1 MKLQKPLFYFLFS
14 LAYSLVLVII
24 SISISYQWISA
35 EIGILPYS
43 GILLLLFILYLFL
56 FFIPSKYFQEFL
68 YYFLFVGI
76 LCRIVLSVSMPLWE
90 DDWARYLWEGNLVRL
105 GISPYATPP
114 EYFFTDFSH
123 LVFGDK
129 EMEILSRINHP
140 DWSAIY
146 SPLVLLYFYIC
157 AILKPMS
164 LTVLKMGY
172 IGMDLLVVWMISC
185 LRNKKSAVLYFL
197 FPVLLKEVYINS
209 HFEMISIFLCIASIY
224 FQKKSHIN
232 YSSFFYGLA
241 VHSKLYLLIIFPFF
255 LIRNTIDFKNQK
267 IIRKAIFPFI
277 AYFLIGIAL
286 PVVIFELVVQN
297 NSVYGLDS
305 LLKFTNEF
313 EFNSIYF
320 YLLKLLF
327 NFETAKKLVL
337 ILLSIV
343 SIYSVLKYEKYFV
356 NFNNGIVWCYT
367 VFLFSLLFSPIVNP
381 WYFLVVVPLY
391 FITNIRLPNI
401 LLIVLLPQL
410 SYLTKVNLKLEENLY
425 RGFYTIEESI
435 VPLEIVCITI
445 TILLT
450 ILSRKKKPSA
460 KSNG

>member
-1 MKLQKPLFYFLFS
+1 M
-14 LAYSLVLVII
+14 
-24 SISISYQWISA
+24 
-35 EIGILPYS
+35 
-43 GILLLLFILYLFL
+43 
-56 FFIPSKYFQEFL
+56 
-68 YYFLFVGI
+68 
-76 LCRIVLSVSMPLWE
+76 
-90 DDWARYLWEGNLVRL
+90 
-105 GISPYATPP
+105 
-114 EYFFTDFSH
+114 
-123 LVFGDK
+123 
-129 EMEILSRINHP
+129 
-140 DWSAIY
+140 
-146 SPLVLLYFYIC
+146 
-157 AILKPMS
+157 
-164 LTVLKMGY
+164 
-172 IGMDLLVVWMISC
+172 
-185 LRNKKSAVLYFL
+185 
-197 FPVLLKEVYINS
+197 
-209 HFEMISIFLCIASIY
+209 
-224 FQKKSHIN
+224 
-232 YSSFFYGLA
+232 
-241 VHSKLYLLIIFPFF
+241 IIFPFF

-367 VFLFSLLFSPIVNP
+367 VFLFSLLFSPIVNS
-381 WYFLVVVPLY
+381 WYFLLIVPLY

-425 RGFYTIEESI
+425 RGFYTLEESI
-435 VPLEIVCITI
+435 VILEIGCITI